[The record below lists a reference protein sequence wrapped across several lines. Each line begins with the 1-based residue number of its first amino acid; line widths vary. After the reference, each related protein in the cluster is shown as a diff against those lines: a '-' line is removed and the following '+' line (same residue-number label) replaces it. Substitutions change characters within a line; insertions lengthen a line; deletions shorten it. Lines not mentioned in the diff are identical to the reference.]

1 MEKGNN
7 PMKEIKI
14 PVSRTIENGRSF
26 DIDGMLYEDTVWLA
40 KQVTI
45 PIQEFKEIVSIM
57 ELSDK
62 YVDKFW
68 ELVSIQRNNFT
79 FSKK

>member
-1 MEKGNN
+1 
-7 PMKEIKI
+7 MKEIKI
-14 PVSRTIENGRSF
+14 PVNRTVENGRSF

-40 KQVTI
+40 KQVKQ
-45 PIQEFKEIVSIM
+45 PIGEFKKIVEVM

-68 ELVSIQRNNFT
+68 DLVSIQRNSFT